1 MTYANIHFDRATLPV
16 GGQEGIDPF
25 LEPLIHHLALAHPQ
39 WIFTGRNY
47 TSPYPNPTN
56 LCYARTIDI
65 SEKREPL
72 GSIELGVHG
81 GRNSFFIRNGRIK
94 ISRKRGDTNKTSD
107 IKKAIKIISKFV
119 GLPTTGEMLGRA
131 IRETTAA
138 INSVQGRKEHDY
150 IGLYSKLRNN
160 ATELLIAH
168 WGEFSKTI
176 PAGFMA
182 FPDKYKEYCV
192 VNKVKAAYENNK
204 AYLIWINGIDYAI
217 RHGQDGVTF
226 SSSEN
231 LPDFIRRG
239 IGMLKLVEDSQIID
253 GVGLRVD
260 ARTFLVL
267 PEA

>member
-16 GGQEGIDPF
+16 GGQEGIAPF
-25 LEPLIHHLALAHPQ
+25 LEPLIHQLALAHPQ
-39 WIFTGRNY
+39 WIFTGKNY
-47 TSPYPNPTN
+47 KSPYPNPTS
-56 LCYARTIDI
+56 LYCAQFFQI

-81 GRNSFFIRNGRIK
+81 GRNSFFICNERIK
-94 ISRKRGDTNKTSD
+94 TSRKRGDTNKTGD

-138 INSVQGRKEHDY
+138 ITNVQGRKQYDY
-150 IGLYSKLRNN
+150 VELYSKLRNN

-192 VNKVKAAYENNK
+192 ANKVKAAYEGNK

-217 RHGQDGVTF
+217 KHGMDGVTF

-253 GVGLRVD
+253 GVGLKVD
-260 ARTFLVL
+260 ARTFLIL

>member
-1 MTYANIHFDRATLPV
+1 MTYANIHFEKTNLPV
-16 GGQEGIDPF
+16 GGQEGIAPF

-39 WIFTGRNY
+39 WIFTCRNY
-47 TSPYPNPTN
+47 SRHNSMN
-56 LCYARTIDI
+56 LYHARTIDI

-81 GRNSFFIRNGRIK
+81 GRNSFFIHNERIK
-94 ISRKRGDTNKTSD
+94 TSRKRGDTNKTRD

-150 IGLYSKLRNN
+150 AGLYYKLRNN
-160 ATELLIAH
+160 ATELLVAH
-168 WGEFSKTI
+168 WGEISKTI
-176 PAGFMA
+176 PAGLMA
-182 FPDKYKEYCV
+182 FPAKYKEYCV
-192 VNKVKAAYENNK
+192 ANEVKVAYEDNK

-217 RHGQDGVTF
+217 KHGMDGVTF

-231 LPDFIRRG
+231 LPDFLRRG

-260 ARTFLVL
+260 ARTFLIL